1 MLGDR
6 ASRSCY
12 TYSMRNNLIWMKSS
26 HSITNENCVEAVWVK
41 SSYSGHANCMEMS
54 ARPQDTAIAVRD
66 SKHPEGTPLVF
77 TAAAWDTFT
86 RGL

>member
-1 MLGDR
+1 MD
-6 ASRSCY
+6 
-12 TYSMRNNLIWMKSS
+12 NLIWTKSS
-26 HSITNENCVEAVWVK
+26 YSITDEDCVEIASLWVK
-41 SSYSGHANCMEMS
+41 SSYSGPTGNCVEMAALS
-54 ARPQDTAIAVRD
+54 QDTAIAVRD